1 MFKIGFIGFGEAAFC
16 IAEGLNEEG
25 LHGAVAYDTF
35 KDHPVM
41 GAQVNSRA
49 AKAKVTLLDG
59 APAVAEAADVLFVA
73 VPSSHALEACE
84 TARPAL
90 RAGQVYV
97 DVSASTPS
105 AKEQVWERIRG
116 SGVLFADAAML
127 GSLPLDRHKVPI
139 VVSGNGAQ
147 ALIERMTPFGMRIEK
162 VGDNPGEASAIKLV
176 RSIFMKGVASL
187 MIETMQAAH
196 AYHVTNQVVSSLAKS
211 MDNIPFESHLN
222 RLITGTAI
230 HAKRRGEELKGSIQM
245 LEECAL
251 DHAMTAAARRKHEQ
265 IEDFRF
271 NERYSQGKP
280 SGYGEIIEALLKV
293 GKE

>member
-16 IAEGLNEEG
+16 IAEGLSEEG
-25 LHGAVAYDTF
+25 VHEAVAYDTF

-41 GAQVNSRA
+41 GAQVNGRA
-49 AKAKVTLLDG
+49 AKARVTLLDS
-59 APAVAEAADVLFVA
+59 APAVADAADVLFVA

-84 TARPAL
+84 AVRPAL
-90 RAGQVYV
+90 RAGQVYA

-105 AKEQVWERIRG
+105 AKEQVWERIRE

-139 VVSGNGAQ
+139 VASGNGVQ
-147 ALIERMTPFGMRIEK
+147 ALIERMTPLGMRIEK

-196 AYHVTNQVVSSLAKS
+196 AYHVTDQVVSSLAKS

-222 RLITGTAI
+222 RLIIGTAI
-230 HAKRRGEELKGSIQM
+230 HAKRRAEELKGSIQM

-251 DHAMTAAARRKHEQ
+251 DCSMTAASRRKHERV
-265 IEDFRF
+265 EACRF
-271 NERYSQGKP
+271 NERYAQSKP
-280 SGYGEIIEALLKV
+280 SGYGEIIEALQKT